1 MNSTSSNRSARAL
14 LIAEVLDF
22 VRAARHVSGITRI
35 ALIGS
40 LTTNQPNPKDADLL
54 VSVTQDADLAPLAR
68 LRRRLQGRAQSFN
81 REVTS
86 SGSIPWGIKGISPIA
101 AEIHA
106 KAPHLRPMETGSR
119 DFDFRDGFLRRV
131 LVRQQPF
138 NEARNSV
145 SSNGRLM
152 GQSQGVLAE
161 GLPSN
166 SDNECLA
173 CKNARIGLIPLVMR
187 R

>member
-81 REVTS
+81 RGVTS
-86 SGSIPWGIKGISPIA
+86 SWSIPWELSRA
-101 AEIHA
+101 
-106 KAPHLRPMETGSR
+106 HLPLE
-119 DFDFRDGFLRRV
+119 
-131 LVRQQPF
+131 
-138 NEARNSV
+138 
-145 SSNGRLM
+145 
-152 GQSQGVLAE
+152 GV
-161 GLPSN
+161 
-166 SDNECLA
+166 
-173 CKNARIGLIPLVMR
+173 
-187 R
+187 